1 MRFQGTESPIELTI
15 GFPLPG
21 FGGNATSKMATS
33 KERLYCYVDET
44 GQDAGTQFFAVVAVV
59 SAEGQDRLRRKLEEI
74 EDAAGTGHRKWHKS
88 RSERRLRYLA
98 IMLEAKL
105 LPGQIFFGTY
115 RKPTPYFFP
124 FVETIE
130 VDIKARASGSF
141 TARVCIDGIDRQK
154 AAELTNALRDRGVS
168 LEMVRGRRDESEP
181 LIRLADMWAGCIRA
195 ARLGARAESTILQ
208 SALDSGHVVDLR
220 S

>member
-1 MRFQGTESPIELTI
+1 
-15 GFPLPG
+15 
-21 FGGNATSKMATS
+21 MATS
-33 KERLYCYVDET
+33 REKLYCYVDET
-44 GQDAGTQFFAVVAVV
+44 GQDAATKFFSVVAVV
-59 SAEGQDRLRRKLEEI
+59 SAGDQDRLRRKLEEI
-74 EDAAGTGHRKWHKS
+74 EEAAGTGHRKWHKS

-98 IMLEAKL
+98 LMLEARL

-130 VDIKARASGSF
+130 GAIKTRASGSY
-141 TARVCIDGIDRQK
+141 TAKVFIDGIDRQK

-168 LEMVRGRRDESEP
+168 LQMVRGRRDESEP

-195 ARLGARAESTILQ
+195 ARLGTGAESAILQ
-208 SALDSGHVVDLR
+208 GALDVGHVVDLR